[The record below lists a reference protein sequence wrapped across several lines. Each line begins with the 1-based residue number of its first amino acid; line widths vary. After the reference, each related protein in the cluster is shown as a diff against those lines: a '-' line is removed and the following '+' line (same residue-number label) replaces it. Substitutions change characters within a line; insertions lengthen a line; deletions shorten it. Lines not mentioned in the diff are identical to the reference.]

1 MTPDTGRTTQ
11 TGYSPI
17 NEAVKARIGAIPG
30 LRLIEDPCRLEDFGR
45 DGTPHAFHLPE
56 LVVEATEVPQIQ
68 ALLRLANE
76 ARFPVTPRGY
86 GTGLAGGALPVRGG
100 VVLSLVKLNRILA
113 VERRNMIAVAEPGVL
128 NLDLKNAAR
137 EHGLFYPPDPASND
151 TCSIGGNAATNA
163 GGPACVKYGTTR
175 DYVLGLEAVLPSGEL
190 VATGVRTR
198 KGVVGYDMTRLLVGS
213 EGTLGVITKLILRL
227 IPHPAAVTTIVA
239 VFPELSS
246 AMEAVTATLM
256 RGHTPSAMEFMDY
269 RCLELVG
276 ELLPFNGVT
285 RAGAMLLIEQDGE
298 PGRIQAEIEQI
309 GELCLEQGAED
320 VIMAPDSARRTR
332 MWNVRKEVSERI
344 EKSSVYDVHEDIVV
358 PIGRIAELAAIL
370 PDFERRFGMKTYCF
384 GHAGDGNIH
393 LNITADSREAA
404 GRVEAGVREI
414 LERVISM
421 GGTISGEHG
430 VGFAKQRF
438 LPLELSAGSIHLQRG
453 IKQLFDPNLILNPG
467 KLFA

>member
-1 MTPDTGRTTQ
+1 MSEYRSITAETR
-11 TGYSPI
+11 
-17 NEAVKARIGAIPG
+17 ERIAATPG
-30 LRLIEDPCRLEDFGR
+30 LRIVDDPQKLEDFGR

-56 LVVEATEVPQIQ
+56 LAVEATGVPQIQ
-68 ALLRLANE
+68 ALLRLANDC
-76 ARFPVTPRGY
+76 RFPVTPRGY
-86 GTGLAGGALPVRGG
+86 GTGLAGGAIPILGG
-100 VVLSLVKLNRILA
+100 VVLSLARMNRIIA
-113 VERRNMIAVAEPGVL
+113 VEPRNMIAVVEPGVL
-128 NLDLKNAAR
+128 NLDLKNAVK

-175 DYVLGLEAVLPSGEL
+175 DYVLGIEAVLPGGEL
-190 VATGVRTR
+190 IATGVRTR

-239 VFPELSS
+239 VFPKLSL
-246 AMEAVTATLM
+246 AMEAVTTVLM
-256 RGHTPSAMEFMDY
+256 RGHTPSALEFLDY

-276 ELLPFNGVT
+276 ELLPFKGVKQ
-285 RAGAMLLIEQDGE
+285 AGAMLLIEQDGE
-298 PGRIQAEIEQI
+298 PGSIQDEIEKI
-309 GELCLEQGAED
+309 GELCLEGGAED

-332 MWNVRKEVSERI
+332 MWNVRKEVTERI
-344 EKSSVYDVHEDIVV
+344 EKSWAYDIHEDIVV
-358 PIGRIAELAAIL
+358 PLGSIAELVEAL
-370 PDFERRFGMKTYCF
+370 PGYEVRYGMKTYCF

-404 GRVEAGVREI
+404 GRVEKGVREI
-414 LERVISM
+414 LERIIAM
-421 GGTISGEHG
+421 GGTMSGEHG

-438 LPLELSAGSIHLQRG
+438 LPLELSDDNIRLQRG
-453 IKQLFDPNLILNPG
+453 IKLLFDPNLIMNPG